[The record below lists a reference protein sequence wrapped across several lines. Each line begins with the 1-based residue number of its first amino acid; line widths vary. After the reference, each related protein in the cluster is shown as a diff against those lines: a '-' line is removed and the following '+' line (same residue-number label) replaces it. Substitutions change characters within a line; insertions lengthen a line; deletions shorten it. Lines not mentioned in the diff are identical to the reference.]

1 MNELQHS
8 LKRLLQHSRGESAA
22 MLAAFAG
29 MTALAAY
36 AGTVATQKSVRSPW
50 YRLLRKA
57 SFQPPNR
64 AFAPV
69 WTGLYALMAGS
80 AWLVWRKPASRARTR
95 ALTIWTTQ
103 LGLNAVWSWLFFGAR
118 KPKLSL
124 AELATL
130 FASIAAYANEAHK
143 VDKKAAW
150 MMAPYLGW
158 TAFAG
163 ALNEEIA
170 RKND

>member
-1 MNELQHS
+1 MEHS
-8 LKRLLQHSRGESAA
+8 KAESAL
-22 MLAAFAG
+22 MLGGFAG

-57 SFQPPNR
+57 AFQPPNK

-95 ALTIWTTQ
+95 ALAIWGTQ
-103 LGLNAVWSWLFFGAR
+103 LGLNSAWSWLFFGAR

-124 AELATL
+124 AEIAAL
-130 FASIAAYANEAHK
+130 FASLTAYANEARK
-143 VDKKAAW
+143 VDPKAAW
-150 MMAPYLGW
+150 MVAPYLGW
-158 TAFAG
+158 TAFAS
-163 ALNEEIA
+163 ALNEEIV
-170 RKND
+170 RKNA